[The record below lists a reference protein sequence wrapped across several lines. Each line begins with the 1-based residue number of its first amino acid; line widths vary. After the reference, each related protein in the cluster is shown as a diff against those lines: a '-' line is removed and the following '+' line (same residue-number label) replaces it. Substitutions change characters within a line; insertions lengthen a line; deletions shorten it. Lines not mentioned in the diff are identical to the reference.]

1 MKTHAMKT
9 HAMKTINRVAV
20 VMLVL
25 AAFAAFAAMAHAAP
39 IRHPVP
45 KPVVH
50 AEIMGR
56 SGDLDLDE
64 LWTAAQQ
71 GVDLTKQDAVLL
83 LEEQRVNLVGDGSVA
98 VTTHRVV
105 WIGTGTGLRAY
116 ADLRVPWNEATA
128 KLEVTK
134 LRTWRGG
141 RWWPDVQNISETAVV
156 HTLPYAVDHAADYT
170 TMRETMLL
178 HDGVEL
184 PCIMETEYTITERG
198 LPGADDVFVLAQ
210 RDRAQLV
217 RLAVETPAARPFSH
231 RELNGAPAPVSG
243 EANGRRTLTWT
254 LQAAP
259 ALRTP
264 VTPEPAATE
273 PAVAWSTWASDG
285 ALGQAWIGPFREAA
299 VAPRAVRDS
308 LRAGLAAATDDQ
320 SRLQV
325 GAKWLADRMRV
336 VHQDDRFWTFRPRP
350 AERTWETGYGHVL
363 DIAALWTAL
372 LQDQGWRVTP
382 VLADTPGAPAAPDLP
397 HLAGR
402 GKLLLHVGGATA
414 WVCDPSDFSVHT
426 PAILDGRPLL
436 WLGNEPKAEIRQATA
451 NDLVIELNLAAG
463 DTTWSGGGSARG
475 RGRLSFTEPATTST
489 KGLADH
495 AGALGGSLLAGAK
508 VTAATSPAMGSD
520 LSAVRFDLGAPLG
533 KADADG
539 RRKVVIGRPKGGLLD
554 RLPGDCRLD
563 DDARVTP
570 VAGIDGFE
578 QVVTVRLQ
586 FPRDA
591 VVVRPADRAVA
602 NAAGTFLLATAEQDG
617 VVTVRRELKLAPGA
631 GAAANWPALRALLL
645 EEADAAN
652 ATLAWRPRK

>member
-1 MKTHAMKT
+1 MTTRMKSLHR
-9 HAMKTINRVAV
+9 IGVVA
-20 VMLVL
+20 LALLALPQL
-25 AAFAAFAAMAHAAP
+25 AAAAKP
-39 IRHPVP
+39 IRQPVP

-50 AEIMGR
+50 AVLMGR
-56 SGDLDLDE
+56 SGDVDLDE
-64 LWTAAQQ
+64 LWTATQQ
-71 GVDLTKQDAVLL
+71 GVDLAAQDALML
-83 LEEQRVNLVGDGSVA
+83 LEEQCVNVVGDGSVA

-105 WIGTGTGLRAY
+105 WVGTSAGLRAHG
-116 ADLRVPWNEATA
+116 DLRVPWNEATS

-134 LRTWRGG
+134 LRTWREG
-141 RWWPDVQNISETAVV
+141 RWWPDVQRISDTAVV

-217 RLAVETPAARPFSH
+217 RLAVESRADRPFSH
-231 RELNGAPAPVSG
+231 VELNGAPAPATR
-243 EANGRRTLTWT
+243 EENGRRTLTWT
-254 LQAAP
+254 LQPVP

-264 VTPEPAATE
+264 VTPEPLLLE
-273 PAVAWSTWASDG
+273 PAVAWSTWADHG

-308 LRAGLAAATDDQ
+308 LRADLRTATDDQ
-320 SRLQV
+320 SRLQE

-382 VLADTPGAPAAPDLP
+382 VLADTPGAPEAPDLP

-402 GKLLLHVGGATA
+402 GKLLLHVWGATA
-414 WVCDPSDFSVHT
+414 WVCDPSDFSVH
-426 PAILDGRPLL
+426 PASMLDGRPLL
-436 WLGNEPKAEIRQATA
+436 WLGVEPKAEVRKAAA
-451 NDLVIELNLAAG
+451 NDLVVELNLAAG
-463 DTTWSGGGSARG
+463 DTAWTGSGSARG
-475 RGRLSFTEPATTST
+475 RGRLAFTEAATATT
-489 KGLADH
+489 KGLATQ
-495 AGALGGSLLAGAK
+495 AGALGGSLVAGAK
-508 VTAATSPAMGSD
+508 ATAATATAMGAD
-520 LSAVRFDLGAPLG
+520 LSAVRFDLSAPLG

-539 RRKVVIGRPKGGLLD
+539 RRKLVIGRPKGGLLD

-563 DDARVTP
+563 DDARATP
-570 VAGIDGFE
+570 VAGLDGWE
-578 QVVTVRLQ
+578 QSVTVRLQ
-586 FPRDA
+586 PPRGA

-602 NAAGTFLLATAEQDG
+602 NAAGSFLLATSEQDG
-617 VVTVRRELKLAPGA
+617 WITFRRELKLAPGC
-631 GAAANWPALRALLL
+631 GETANWPLLRALLL

>member
-1 MKTHAMKT
+1 MTNF
-9 HAMKTINRVAV
+9 NRFAV
-20 VMLVL
+20 IALAL
-25 AAFAAFAAMAHAAP
+25 AAAAATAAGAAP
-39 IRHPVP
+39 IRHPVA

-50 AEIMGR
+50 AVIMGR

-64 LWTAAQQ
+64 LWAAAQLNT
-71 GVDLTKQDAVLL
+71 DLTKQDAVLL
-83 LEEQRVNLVGDGSVA
+83 LEERRVNIVSDGAVA

-105 WIGTGTGLRAY
+105 WIGTGTGLRSH
-116 ADLRVPWNEATA
+116 ADLRVPWNEATS

-134 LRTWRGG
+134 LRTWREG
-141 RWWPDVQNISETAVV
+141 RWWPDVQRLSDTAIV

-210 RDRAQLV
+210 RDPAQLV
-217 RLAVETPAARPFSH
+217 RLVVETPATRAFTH
-231 RELNGAPAPVSG
+231 RELNGAPAPATE

-254 LQAAP
+254 LQPAP
-259 ALRTP
+259 ALRSP
-264 VTPEPAATE
+264 VTSEPAASE
-273 PAVAWSTWASDG
+273 PAVAWSTWANDG

-299 VAPRAVRDS
+299 VAPRAMRDS
-308 LRAGLAAATDDQ
+308 VRAALRTATDDQ

-336 VHQDDRFWTFRPRP
+336 VHHDDRFWTFGPR
-350 AERTWETGYGHVL
+350 AAVRTWETGYGHVL
-363 DIAALWTAL
+363 DVAALWTAV

-382 VLADTPGAPAAPDLP
+382 VLADTPGAPEAPDLP

-402 GKLLLHVGGATA
+402 GKLLLHVGGATS

-426 PAILDGRPLL
+426 TAFLEGRPLL
-436 WLGNEPKAEIRQATA
+436 WLGNEPKAELRQAAA
-451 NDLVIELNLAAG
+451 NILVVELNLAAG
-463 DTTWSGGGSARG
+463 DTAWAGSGSARG
-475 RGRLSFTEPATTST
+475 AGRFAFTETATATT

-495 AGALGGSLLAGAK
+495 AGALAGALVTGAK
-508 VTAATSPAMGSD
+508 VASTTATAMGPD
-520 LSAVRFDLGAPLG
+520 QSAIRFDLAAPLG

-539 RRKVVIGRPKGGLLD
+539 RRKLVIGRPKGGLLD

-563 DDARVTP
+563 DDARATP
-570 VAGIDGFE
+570 VGGIDGWE

-586 FPRDA
+586 PQKDA
-591 VVVRPADRAVA
+591 VVVRPADRALA
-602 NAAGTFLLATAEQDG
+602 NAAGTFMMATSEQEG
-617 VVTVRRELKLAPGA
+617 VITFRRELKLAPGA

-652 ATLAWRPRK
+652 ATLAWRPKK

>member
-1 MKTHAMKT
+1 MTKLTRFA
-9 HAMKTINRVAV
+9 VAI
-20 VMLVL
+20 LAL
-25 AAFAAFAAMAHAAP
+25 AALASAANAAAP

-50 AEIMGR
+50 AVIMGR

-64 LWTAAQQ
+64 LWTAAQLNN
-71 GVDLTKQDAVLL
+71 DLTKQDAVLL
-83 LEEQRVNLVGDGSVA
+83 LEERRVDIAADGAVA

-105 WIGTGTGLRAY
+105 WIGTGTGLRTH
-116 ADLRVPWNEATA
+116 ADLRVPWNEATS

-134 LRTWRGG
+134 LRTWREG
-141 RWWPDVQNISETAVV
+141 RWWPDVQRLSDTAIV

-210 RDRAQLV
+210 RDPAQLV
-217 RLAVETPAARPFSH
+217 RLVVETPIARAFTH
-231 RELNGAPAPVSG
+231 RELNGAPAPAIEEV
-243 EANGRRTLTWT
+243 NGRRTLTWT
-254 LQAAP
+254 LQPAP
-259 ALRTP
+259 ALRSP
-264 VTPEPAATE
+264 VTAEPSVSE
-273 PAVAWSTWASDG
+273 PTVAWSTWANDG

-299 VAPRAVRDS
+299 VAPRAMRDS
-308 LRAGLAAATDDQ
+308 VRAALRTATDDQ

-325 GAKWLADRMRV
+325 GAKWLADRLRV
-336 VHQDDRFWTFRPRP
+336 VHHDDRFWTFGPRS
-350 AERTWETGYGHVL
+350 AVRTWETGYGHVL
-363 DIAALWTAL
+363 DVAALWTAV

-382 VLADTPGAPAAPDLP
+382 VLADTPGAPEAPDLP

-402 GKLLLHVGGATA
+402 GKLLLHVGGNPVMGATA

-426 PAILDGRPLL
+426 TAFLEGRPLL
-436 WLGNEPKAEIRQATA
+436 WLGNEPKAEIRQAAA
-451 NDLVIELNLAAG
+451 NILVVELNLAAG
-463 DTTWSGGGSARG
+463 DTAWAGSGSARG
-475 RGRLSFTEPATTST
+475 VGRFAFTESATATT

-495 AGALGGSLLAGAK
+495 AGALAGSLVTGAK
-508 VTAATSPAMGSD
+508 VASTTATAMGAD
-520 LSAVRFDLGAPLG
+520 QSAIRFDLAAPLVPVAQLG
-533 KADADG
+533 KAAADD
-539 RRKVVIGRPKGGLLD
+539 RRKLVIGRPKGGLLD

-563 DDARVTP
+563 DDVRATP
-570 VAGIDGFE
+570 VGGIDGWE

-586 FPRDA
+586 PPKDA

-602 NAAGTFLLATAEQDG
+602 NEAGTFMMATSEQEG
-617 VVTVRRELKLAPGA
+617 VITFRRELKLAPGA

-652 ATLAWRPRK
+652 ATLAWRPKK

>member
-1 MKTHAMKT
+1 MTTRMKSLRR
-9 HAMKTINRVAV
+9 IAV
-20 VMLVL
+20 VALALLALPQL
-25 AAFAAFAAMAHAAP
+25 AAAAKP
-39 IRHPVP
+39 IRQPVP

-50 AEIMGR
+50 AVLMGR
-56 SGDLDLDE
+56 SGDVDLDE
-64 LWTAAQQ
+64 LWTATQQ
-71 GVDLTKQDAVLL
+71 GVDLAAQDALML
-83 LEEQRVNLVGDGSVA
+83 LEEQCVNVVGDGSVA

-105 WIGTGTGLRAY
+105 WVGTSAGLRAHG
-116 ADLRVPWNEATA
+116 DLRVPWNEATS

-134 LRTWRGG
+134 LRTWREG
-141 RWWPDVQNISETAVV
+141 RWWPDVQRISDTAVV

-217 RLAVETPAARPFSH
+217 RLAVESRADRPFSH
-231 RELNGAPAPVSG
+231 VELNGAPAPATR
-243 EANGRRTLTWT
+243 EENGRRTLTWT
-254 LQAAP
+254 LQPVP

-264 VTPEPAATE
+264 VTPEPLLLE
-273 PAVAWSTWASDG
+273 PAVAWSTWADHG

-308 LRAGLAAATDDQ
+308 LRAGLRSATDDQ
-320 SRLQV
+320 SRLQE

-382 VLADTPGAPAAPDLP
+382 VLADTPGAPEAPDLP

-402 GKLLLHVGGATA
+402 GKLLLHVWGATA
-414 WVCDPSDFSVHT
+414 WVCDPSDFSVH
-426 PAILDGRPLL
+426 PASMLDGRPLL
-436 WLGNEPKAEIRQATA
+436 WLGVEPKAEVRKAAA
-451 NDLVIELNLAAG
+451 NDLVVELNLAAG
-463 DTTWSGGGSARG
+463 DTAWTGSGSARG
-475 RGRLSFTEPATTST
+475 RGRLAFTEAATATT
-489 KGLADH
+489 KGLATQ
-495 AGALGGSLLAGAK
+495 AGALGGSLVAGAK
-508 VTAATSPAMGSD
+508 ATAATATAMGAD
-520 LSAVRFDLGAPLG
+520 LSAVRFDLSAPLG

-539 RRKVVIGRPKGGLLD
+539 RRKLVIGRPKGGLLD

-563 DDARVTP
+563 DDARATP
-570 VAGIDGFE
+570 VAGLDGWE
-578 QVVTVRLQ
+578 QSVTVRLQ
-586 FPRDA
+586 PPRGA

-602 NAAGTFLLATAEQDG
+602 NAAGSFLLATSEQDG
-617 VVTVRRELKLAPGA
+617 WITFRRELKLAPGC
-631 GAAANWPALRALLL
+631 GETANWPLLRALLL